1 VRTSKSLIR
10 QSTIC
15 ESDIAENDA
24 AKSDI
29 EARAATRYA
38 CTLLKGWGTRMVSA
52 LGLVG
57 GLALLIWM
65 TVRGVNILIAGP
77 VAAALVALTSGI
89 AWLPPL
95 AAEGAPDF
103 ATSYMDGFVSF
114 FKSWFFM
121 FLLGAIFGEIMGAS
135 GAAASVAHW
144 VIEKIGIKHAVLA
157 VVAACAVLTYG
168 GVSVFIV
175 SFSVYA
181 LAVHLFREADLP
193 RRFIPAALAFGSVT
207 FTMTTAGSP
216 EIQNLI
222 PMEFLGTTAYAGWEV
237 SFIVALF
244 MAVTGHFW
252 LNHMVKKAVANG
264 EHFVGRETDDVSPD
278 LGDMPAPLL
287 CLLPLIAVLGVFLI
301 FQYPQSMGPLSPM
314 LPAQSLD
321 KWALVAAL
329 GTGAVVA
336 LFVGR
341 KKLPAMPEAFSRGA
355 TSAVVAIT
363 NTCAVVGFGAVAK
376 LSPAFQQALE
386 IVQDLP
392 GSPLIGAAVAVTVI
406 AGLTGSASGGQT
418 IALPLIAPHYLDA
431 GAQPDELHRVV
442 SISSGA
448 LDSLPHN
455 GYVVTTIRAVC
466 GETHKAAYGAV
477 GALTVIIPIVG
488 TIMAVALFAIF

>member
-1 VRTSKSLIR
+1 MLSAIGLI
-10 QSTIC
+10 
-15 ESDIAENDA
+15 
-24 AKSDI
+24 
-29 EARAATRYA
+29 
-38 CTLLKGWGTRMVSA
+38 
-52 LGLVG
+52 G
-57 GLALLIWM
+57 GLALLIYM
-65 TVRGVNILIAGP
+65 TVKGVNILIAGP
-77 VAAALVALTSGI
+77 IAAAIVAATSGL

-103 ATSYMDGFVSF
+103 ATAYMDGFVSF

-144 VIEKIGIKHAVLA
+144 IIEKIGIKHAVLA

-175 SFSVYA
+175 AFSVYS
-181 LAVHLFREADLP
+181 LAVHLFREANLP

-237 SFIVALF
+237 SLIVAVF
-244 MAVTGHFW
+244 MAIAGQFW
-252 LNHMVKKAVANG
+252 LNWMVKRAVANG
-264 EHFVGRETDDVSPD
+264 ETFVGRETDDANTD
-278 LGDMPAPLL
+278 YGALPAPIL
-287 CLLPLIAVLGVFLI
+287 CLLPLVAVLGIFLI
-301 FQYPQSMGPLSPM
+301 FQYPQDMGPLSSI
-314 LPAQSLD
+314 LPTTSLD

-329 GTGAVVA
+329 GSGAIVA
-336 LFVGR
+336 LAVGYR
-341 KKLPAMPEAFSRGA
+341 KLKAMPEAFSRGA

-376 LSPAFQQALE
+376 LSPAFQEALV
-386 IVQDLP
+386 IVQNIP
-392 GSPLIGAAVAVTVI
+392 GSPLIGAAIAVTVI

-418 IALPLIAPHYLDA
+418 IALPLIAPHYLDV

-442 SISSGA
+442 AISSGA

-466 GETHKAAYGAV
+466 GETHKDAYGAV
-477 GALTVIIPIVG
+477 GALTVVIPVIG
-488 TIMAVALFAIF
+488 TIMAVALFTMF

>member
-1 VRTSKSLIR
+1 MLSAIGLI
-10 QSTIC
+10 
-15 ESDIAENDA
+15 
-24 AKSDI
+24 
-29 EARAATRYA
+29 
-38 CTLLKGWGTRMVSA
+38 
-52 LGLVG
+52 G
-57 GLALLIWM
+57 GLALLIYM

-77 VAAALVALTSGI
+77 VAAAIVAVTSGI

-114 FKSWFFM
+114 FKAWFFM

-144 VIEKIGIKHAVLA
+144 IIEKIGIKHAVLA

-237 SFIVALF
+237 SLVVAVF
-244 MAVTGHFW
+244 MAIAGQLW
-252 LNHMVKKAVANG
+252 LNRMVKRAVANG
-264 EHFVGRETDDVSPD
+264 EHFIGRDTDDVAADFSE
-278 LGDMPAPLL
+278 MPSPLL
-287 CLLPLIAVLGVFLI
+287 CMLPLVAVLGIFLI
-301 FQYPQSMGPLSPM
+301 FQYPQNMGPLSAI

-329 GTGAVVA
+329 GSGAIVA
-336 LFVGR
+336 LIVGR
-341 KKLPAMPEAFSRGA
+341 KALPKMPDAFSRGA

-376 LSPAFQQALE
+376 LSPAFQEALQM
-386 IVQDLP
+386 VQDLP
-392 GSPLIGAAVAVTVI
+392 GSPLIGAAIAVTVI

-418 IALPLIAPHYLDA
+418 IALPLIAPHYMEA
-431 GAQPDELHRVV
+431 GAAPDELHRVV

-466 GETHKAAYGAV
+466 GETHKDAYGPL

-488 TIMAVALFAIF
+488 TVMAVALFALF

>member
-1 VRTSKSLIR
+1 MLSAIGLI
-10 QSTIC
+10 
-15 ESDIAENDA
+15 
-24 AKSDI
+24 
-29 EARAATRYA
+29 
-38 CTLLKGWGTRMVSA
+38 
-52 LGLVG
+52 G

-77 VAAALVALTSGI
+77 VAAAIVALTSGI

-95 AAEGAPDF
+95 AAQGAPDF
-103 ATSYMDGFVSF
+103 ATSYMEGFVGF

-144 VIEKIGIKHAVLA
+144 VIKKIGIKHAVLA
-157 VVAACAVLTYG
+157 VVAACAILTYG

-175 SFSVYA
+175 SFSVYS

-207 FTMTTAGSP
+207 FTMTSAGSP

-222 PMEFLGTTAYAGWEV
+222 PMEHLGTTAYAGWQV
-237 SFIVALF
+237 SIVVALF
-244 MAVTGHFW
+244 MALAGYYW
-252 LNHMVKKAVANG
+252 LNRMVKKATANG
-264 EHFVGRETDDVSPD
+264 EKFVGRESDDDVQD
-278 LGDMPAPLL
+278 FGQLPAPLL
-287 CLLPLIAVLGVFLI
+287 CLLPLAAVLGVFLI
-301 FQYPQSMGPLSPM
+301 FQYPQNMGLLSAI
-314 LPAQSLD
+314 LPEKSLD

-329 GTGAVVA
+329 GSGAIVA
-336 LFVGR
+336 LIVGR

-355 TSAVVAIT
+355 SSAVVAIT

-386 IVQDLP
+386 IVQNLP
-392 GSPLIGAAVAVTVI
+392 GSPLIGAAIAVTVI
-406 AGLTGSASGGQT
+406 AGLTGSASGGQS
-418 IALPLIAPHYLDA
+418 IALPLIAPHYIEA
-431 GAQPDELHRVV
+431 GAQADHLHRVV

-466 GETHKAAYGAV
+466 GETHKDAYGAV
-477 GALTVIIPIVG
+477 GALTVVVPVIG
-488 TIMAVALFAIF
+488 TIMAVILFTVF